1 MADPMRIR
9 AQMAG
14 DKATVRVLMNHEMET
29 GQRKDGAGRVVI
41 GSRAAGEFIEVEIPA
56 GYDEFELIGRISAR
70 LAGSQWDG
78 PAYLAAVERNA
89 RERAKGK

>member
-1 MADPMRIR
+1 MTR
-9 AQMAG
+9 AEAWNACKAG
-14 DKATVRVLMNHEMET
+14 LEGRELSIVAY
-29 GQRKDGAGRVVI
+29 QRKDGAGRVVI